1 MTEPPTTPTTLIDQ
15 IVADATASFR
25 RISVLVDDPAIVL
38 IAVLD
43 VRTDRQDD
51 ATTAAVTRGLLDA
64 YRAEQDRRAATL
76 KATRDDLAARSA
88 ALTVTDL
95 RAARRLV
102 KS

>member
-1 MTEPPTTPTTLIDQ
+1 MPSGI
-15 IVADATASFR
+15 R
-25 RISVLVDDPAIVL
+25 RALGIRPGGKVRFTRKGHGVLVDDPAIVL

>member
-1 MTEPPTTPTTLIDQ
+1 MIR
-15 IVADATASFR
+15 ADA
-25 RISVLVDDPAIVL
+25 RITVCQLQ
-38 IAVLD
+38 VLD
-43 VRTDRQDD
+43 PLKIGQDVKEIIECD
-51 ATTAAVTRGLLDA
+51 LAAEIGLLDA